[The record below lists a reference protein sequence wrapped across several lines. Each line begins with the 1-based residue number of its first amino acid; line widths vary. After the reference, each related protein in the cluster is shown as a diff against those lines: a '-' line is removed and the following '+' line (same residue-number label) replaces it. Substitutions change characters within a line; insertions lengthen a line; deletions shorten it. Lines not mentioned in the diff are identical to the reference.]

1 MSRQI
6 YTYTDLQKLNQC
18 PFWNEIRHF
27 PQISV
32 TADLRKS
39 LKGTKEYDKVEGI
52 FKDEADVQ
60 VSEMRKLADKVIPRW
75 TEDETK
81 FHETVVLSQYIR
93 EQIRICGDDQ
103 VKRRWLI
110 GCRRNIGMMLSA
122 IILLEEAGID
132 IHDIEPDG
140 DQNVEFMLDAWAY
153 LKEHDLA
160 INMFRDRL
168 KELET
173 REVWNPIFVDLFG
186 RSNIHTIVFH
196 GFYYFTP
203 IQEKIMNLLEQ
214 VGVQLVF
221 LFCYNEKYPYANEI
235 WRRTYS
241 VENGYP
247 PITSWHMERNDKT
260 EAYGEIFEGRK
271 ADTTNKLQIK
281 EYASVMEFVHGIKNA
296 IEQEY
301 FIYSSNPNMANQI
314 LRDFYPE
321 QYGERKILSYPIGQF
336 VSTLNKMWDEDL
348 QDIVLD
354 KEHLIE
360 CFSSGWLSLDGM
372 SGKQYM
378 QDLMYIMPFF
388 EDCTRISEWE
398 ERIDLLGEIKE
409 GVVEPFRQSLDVDD
423 SIARWQEVMGNPFLN
438 FSVFAVSGER
448 LDVILKLIRQLLG
461 MAKELFGQNQTIRV
475 QDHIRKL
482 DLILKKHEL
491 SNELYEEERELIKD
505 LFEKLSDPTG
515 FMMECFPSDISSAL
529 NLYMSGKFNEGEIQ
543 SNKVGMVSPIYHV
556 DAACIKQNGKVHI
569 CLCDINNMP
578 GGNKQYVWPLT
589 SRHIKDCYK
598 RTGNKLLINMMHI
611 MECTHICN
619 RYFMY
624 ASLKNKDVQVSWIRD
639 MGDKMLSPSP
649 YIKLVCEAADIK
661 ITPAKRDSITYSQ
674 VTSIAQGKG
683 RVLAYDL
690 VRMPINTA
698 KEAKMDYAICPMKYA
713 LGYVVEKYPT
723 FQNEFHQNYA
733 INALIAA
740 IYSLMKTKGMSID
753 EIYRNV
759 IGLFPALRKVEKRQV
774 YDYLQYQNDFSDITF
789 ETLSELGETNYTDE
803 RLKVR
808 FPNKDVR
815 NQSIEKYG
823 KLLTPD
829 GQSGMNFYVT
839 AADNETDPYKKVRLD
854 VCLFCQHQDYCRNA
868 IFAVDQ
874 EELYD

>member
-6 YTYTDLQKLNQC
+6 YTYTDLQTLNQC
-18 PFWNEIRHF
+18 PFWNEIRNF

-52 FKDEADVQ
+52 FKDEAVVQ
-60 VSEMRKLADKVIPRW
+60 VCEMRKLADKVIPRW

-132 IHDIEPDG
+132 IQDIEPDG
-140 DQNVEFMLDAWAY
+140 DENVEFMLGAWAY
-153 LKEHDLA
+153 LKENDSA
-160 INMFRDRL
+160 INMFRNRL

-173 REVWNPIFVDLFG
+173 RETWNPIFVNLFG

-203 IQEKIMNLLEQ
+203 IQEKIMNLLEK

-247 PITSWHMERNDKT
+247 PIASWNMERDDKT

-271 ADTTNKLQIK
+271 ADITNKLQIK
-281 EYASVMEFVHGIKNA
+281 EYASVMEFVHGIKHA
-296 IEQEY
+296 VEQEY
-301 FIYSSNPNMANQI
+301 FIYSSNSNMANQI

-336 VSTLNKMWDEDL
+336 VNTLNKMWDEDL

-354 KEHLIE
+354 KDYLIE

-388 EDCTRISEWE
+388 EDCTQISEWE

-438 FSVFAVSGER
+438 FSVFAVSGKR

-624 ASLKNKDVQVSWIRD
+624 AALKNKDVQVSWIRD

-661 ITPAKRDSITYSQ
+661 ITQI
-674 VTSIAQGKG
+674 G
-683 RVLAYDL
+683 RAHV
-690 VRMPINTA
+690 
-698 KEAKMDYAICPMKYA
+698 
-713 LGYVVEKYPT
+713 
-723 FQNEFHQNYA
+723 
-733 INALIAA
+733 
-740 IYSLMKTKGMSID
+740 
-753 EIYRNV
+753 
-759 IGLFPALRKVEKRQV
+759 
-774 YDYLQYQNDFSDITF
+774 
-789 ETLSELGETNYTDE
+789 
-803 RLKVR
+803 
-808 FPNKDVR
+808 
-815 NQSIEKYG
+815 
-823 KLLTPD
+823 
-829 GQSGMNFYVT
+829 
-839 AADNETDPYKKVRLD
+839 
-854 VCLFCQHQDYCRNA
+854 
-868 IFAVDQ
+868 
-874 EELYD
+874 